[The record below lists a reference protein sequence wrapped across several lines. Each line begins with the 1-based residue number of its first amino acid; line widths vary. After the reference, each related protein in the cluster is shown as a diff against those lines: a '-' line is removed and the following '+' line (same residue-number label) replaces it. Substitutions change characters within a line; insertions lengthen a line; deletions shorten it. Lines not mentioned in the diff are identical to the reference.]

1 MHWLAD
7 LEWLGHRGMGGEGLP
22 GRLDNSVGGTIARLP
37 SLPASILSLGS
48 TNSATVAGFPF
59 VRHRR
64 VESVVI
70 R

>member
-7 LEWLGHRGMGGEGLP
+7 LEWLGHRRMGGERLP
-22 GRLDNSVGGTIARLP
+22 GRLDNSVGGSIARLP
-37 SLPASILSLGS
+37 SLPASVLSLGS

-59 VRHRR
+59 VSHRR
-64 VESVVI
+64 VEPVVV